1 VTATTARRAT
11 LVAVVQAAVTVLCIP
26 ALILPDILP
35 RWSITASL
43 VGLAWVPL
51 LGLLVT
57 RRPFART
64 PVDVPLGLL
73 LGLTVV
79 NALTTADGSTTFPH
93 VLKWVAGIALFYAI
107 AGLLQATGWLRLS
120 AWAVSLLGLALV
132 PFVLFGVNWSGAK
145 FSWLPVTPRDLF
157 PHLLRPFWKPEGYAG
172 FNPNMAGGV
181 LAMIAPVPLARALFG
196 RGARR
201 GSGLATRLINGLLA
215 LLIGMALLLTQS
227 RGAIL
232 ALLVAASVML
242 ATRDGRWWV
251 AACALLVT
259 GAFVFQALGFEAG
272 ATLELTSDAESAIN
286 SAAGRLELWSRAW
299 SALQDFPYTGI
310 GLGMSNHIMPLR
322 YPSFRISPTGIT
334 DHAHNLFFATGVEM
348 GYPGLI
354 GLLAFLF
361 GLLGA
366 QWQACRRL
374 VRARPRNGDALPLA
388 LGALG
393 SAVVYCV
400 HGLTDHVTFYARA
413 SLVAWVLLGVG
424 MGVSLFTQKELP

>member
-1 VTATTARRAT
+1 MTFPTPRRHAF
-11 LVAVVQAAVTVLCIP
+11 VAVAQAAVTVLCIP
-26 ALILPDILP
+26 ALILPDLLP

-43 VGLAWVPL
+43 VGLAFVPL
-51 LGLLVT
+51 LGLIVA

-73 LGLTVV
+73 LALTVV
-79 NALTTADGSTTFPH
+79 NALTTADGSATFPH

-107 AGLLQATGWLRLS
+107 AGFLQATGWIRLA
-120 AWAVSLLGLALV
+120 AWAICLLGLALV
-132 PFVLFGVNWSGAK
+132 PFVLFGVNWSGTK
-145 FSWLPVTPRDLF
+145 FSWLPVTPNELF
-157 PHLLRPFWKPEGYAG
+157 PQLFTPFWKPEGYSG

-196 RGARR
+196 RSAKHGWGGRI
-201 GSGLATRLINGLLA
+201 INGLIT
-215 LLIGMALLLTQS
+215 LLIVLALLLTQS

-242 ATRDGRWWV
+242 ATRDWRWLA
-251 AACALLVT
+251 AACALLVV
-259 GAFVFQALGFEAG
+259 GALVFRTLGFEAG
-272 ATLELTSDAESAIN
+272 ATWDPTSDAESAVN

-310 GLGMSNHIMPLR
+310 GLGMSNHIMPVR
-322 YPSFRISPTGIT
+322 YPTFRISPTAVT
-334 DHAHNLFFATGVEM
+334 DHAHSLFLATGVEM

-354 GLLAFLF
+354 GLLALVF

-366 QWQACRRL
+366 QWQTCRHL
-374 VRARPRNGDALPLA
+374 VRARPRSGEALPLA
-388 LGALG
+388 LGSLG
-393 SAVVYCV
+393 AAVVYCV
-400 HGLTDHVTFYARA
+400 HGLTDHITFYARA

-424 MGVSLFTQKELP
+424 MGVSLFVRAERS